1 MRYEAGS
8 IFFEMRRRN
17 VVRAIWVQPCAAM
30 PPENETFIYLLSCLK
45 IIKKK
50 GETKIYACA
59 RLVMQTTWC
68 VPQKFL
74 FDLFLSPVN

>member
-45 IIKKK
+45 IKKK
-50 GETKIYACA
+50 KKKRG
-59 RLVMQTTWC
+59 R
-68 VPQKFL
+68 QKYMHVH
-74 FDLFLSPVN
+74 DL

>member
-1 MRYEAGS
+1 MRYEPGS

-45 IIKKK
+45 IIIKKK
-50 GETKIYACA
+50 GGDKNICMCATCDANDVVRSPKI
-59 RLVMQTTWC
+59 LV
-68 VPQKFL
+68 
-74 FDLFLSPVN
+74 